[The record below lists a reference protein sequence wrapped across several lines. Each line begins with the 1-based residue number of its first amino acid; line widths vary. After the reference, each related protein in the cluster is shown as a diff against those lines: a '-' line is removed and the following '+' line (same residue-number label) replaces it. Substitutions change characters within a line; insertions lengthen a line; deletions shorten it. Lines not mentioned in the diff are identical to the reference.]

1 MATNDDVVGMLREL
15 RSQISTLADDN
26 ASLRKEMRD
35 MKTTVTTNAPT
46 SSMPVNRSNEQPE
59 LTA

>member
-35 MKTTVTTNAPT
+35 MKTAVTTNAPT
-46 SSMPVNRSNEQPE
+46 SSMPVNRPNEHPE